1 MPLVRHPDGRL
12 AWLGNVR
19 AIDDPHPIGL
29 IPRLV
34 HQGPVFMQQRGILPL
49 PLPNTWLHGLDI
61 APYQLQGHRL
71 DGLPLKGR
79 HQPLQILGAPL
90 GLCFAVIQ
98 LRKYRTGV
106 HQLHRSIRGSTPRR
120 RPACPRRS
128 RFRIV
133 LGDRP
138 IISTIS
144 ASGNSFQSSTC
155 KVRGRTADQVNRLI
169 GHF

>member
-1 MPLVRHPDGRL
+1 MPSRHPDGRL

-19 AIDDPHPIGL
+19 AIDDQHPIGF
-29 IPRLV
+29 IPRLI
-34 HQGPVFMQQRGILPL
+34 HQSPVFVQPRGILPL

-61 APYQLQGHRL
+61 APCQLQSHRL
-71 DGLPLKGR
+71 DGLPLKEP
-79 HQPLQILGAPL
+79 HQPLQLLGAPL

-98 LRKYRTGV
+98 LRKRRMVV
-106 HQLHRSIRGSTPRR
+106 HQLYRATRGSTPRH

-128 RFRIV
+128 RFRIA

-144 ASGNSFQSSTC
+144 ASGSSFPYRKIT
-155 KVRGRTADQVNRLI
+155 RGAPPEGASRDSP
-169 GHF
+169 